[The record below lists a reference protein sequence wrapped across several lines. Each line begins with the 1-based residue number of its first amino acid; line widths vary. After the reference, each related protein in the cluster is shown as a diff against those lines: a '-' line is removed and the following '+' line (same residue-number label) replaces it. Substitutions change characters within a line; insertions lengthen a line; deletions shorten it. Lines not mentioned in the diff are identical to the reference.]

1 MVFKLGANV
10 NQLAA
15 VAIFR
20 LQEELA
26 KDGRN
31 PSVESQWMRG
41 KSFLRKATIMRSPQK
56 LGGNKTSQYP
66 QFL

>member
-1 MVFKLGANV
+1 MVFRLGANV

-26 KDGRN
+26 KDGTN

-41 KSFLRKATIMRSPQK
+41 KSFLRKAAIMRSPEK
-56 LGGNKTSQYP
+56 PRGNKTSHYP

>member
-20 LQEELA
+20 FQEELA

-31 PSVESQWMRG
+31 PSVESQWMHG
-41 KSFLRKATIMRSPQK
+41 KSFLRKAAIMRSPQK
-56 LGGNKTSQYP
+56 PRGNKTSHYP